1 MSISHDELK
10 RAQQIARNL
19 RITQER
25 EDEIN
30 PHPEEL
36 HRTAEKAA
44 RLIEEWAL
52 RLEWQQRDLERMRLL
67 TRKQGESPWT
77 NSCIHD
83 AEELLQKTQQLE
95 NENAALRVELQEQ
108 CALNGTGS
116 EREYV
121 LRGRVD
127 RLKRENAALR
137 EDRDRLDDVLASFY
151 PAVAPLVEH
160 YPVTPWEHMKD
171 GRCRGSWAED
181 GSPYYFTVPHQ
192 LVPAFF
198 ALQRL
203 AKLCRDK
210 DAARAKEAQL

>member
-1 MSISHDELK
+1 MSFPRFAVPPAGEFLRDALGNPLPDESLLVLK
-10 RAQQIARNL
+10 HI
-19 RITQER
+19 
-25 EDEIN
+25 D
-30 PHPEEL
+30 
-36 HRTAEKAA
+36 
-44 RLIEEWAL
+44 
-52 RLEWQQRDLERMRLL
+52 RLE
-67 TRKQGESPWT
+67 
-77 NSCIHD
+77 
-83 AEELLQKTQQLE
+83 
-95 NENAALRVELQEQ
+95 
-108 CALNGTGS
+108 
-116 EREYV
+116 
-121 LRGRVD
+121 
-127 RLKRENAALR
+127 RENAALR

>member
-67 TRKQGESPWT
+67 TRDHASQSWA

-83 AEELLQKTQQLE
+83 VEELVQKVQQLE
-95 NENAALRVELQEQ
+95 RDNAELRKALYAQADYQRELR
-108 CALNGTGS
+108 A
-116 EREYV
+116 
-121 LRGRVD
+121 
-127 RLKRENAALR
+127 
-137 EDRDRLDDVLASFY
+137 DRDRLDWLEVHG
-151 PAVAPLVEH
+151 E
-160 YPVTPWEHMKD
+160 PVTYEEAPHELVWCVIGE
-171 GRCRGSWAED
+171 RG
-181 GSPYYFTVPHQ
+181 
-192 LVPAFF
+192 
-198 ALQRL
+198 QRSIR
-203 AKLCRDK
+203 AAI
-210 DAARAKEAQL
+210 DAARAEETQS